1 MTITAD
7 YEAALAAQHI
17 VEDDAQRR
25 IVERLA
31 DLQHRL
37 QDNEPSWLRRLLPG
51 SERHGPRGIYLWG
64 GVGRG
69 KTFLMDLFYRSL
81 AIEKKRRIHFHRM
94 MRDVHLRGSGRSAT
108 SRTRSITWQPIS
120 RAKPTCF
127 ASTSSYVS
135 DIGDAMI
142 LGRLLDRLFARGVTL
157 VATSNAAPAD
167 LYRDGL
173 QRARFLPAID
183 AIEANTDVI
192 ELDGADDYRLRLF
205 EKAGTYFTPA
215 DDAAHR
221 ALSDCFDGIA
231 SGNALDNHAMDVL
244 GRPIDTVRSARGVAW
259 FDFYALCDGPRS
271 QEDYIEL
278 ARWFPT
284 VILSGVPVLTRQL
297 EDPAR
302 RFVALVDEFYDRKV
316 KLMISADAPAES
328 LYRGERLTFEFQR
341 TSSRLIEM
349 QTREYLHAPHLA

>member
-7 YEAALAAQHI
+7 YEAALAAQHF

-51 SERHGPRGIYLWG
+51 SERRGPQGIYLWG

-81 AIEKKRRIHFHRM
+81 DIEKKRRIHFHRM
-94 MRDVHLRGSGRSAT
+94 MRDVHARLRAIGDVEDPLDHVAADIARET
-108 SRTRSITWQPIS
+108 HVL
-120 RAKPTCF
+120 CF
-127 ASTSSYVS
+127 DEFYVS

-173 QRARFLPAID
+173 QRARFLPAIE
-183 AIEANTDVI
+183 AIEANTEVI
-192 ELDGADDYRLRLF
+192 ELDGAEDYRLRLF

-215 DDAAHR
+215 DGAAER
-221 ALSDCFDGIA
+221 ALADCFDGIA

-284 VILSGVPVLTRQL
+284 VILSGVPVLSRHL

-341 TSSRLIEM
+341 TSSRLSEM

>member
-1 MTITAD
+1 MTLKAD

-25 IVERLA
+25 VVERLA
-31 DLQHRL
+31 DLQQRL
-37 QDNEPSWLRRLLPG
+37 QDDEPSWLSRLLPG
-51 SERHGPRGIYLWG
+51 SQRRGPRGIYLWG

-94 MRDVHLRGSGRSAT
+94 MRDVH
-108 SRTRSITWQPIS
+108 SRLQAIGDVEDPLDHVAADIARETHVL
-120 RAKPTCF
+120 CF
-127 ASTSSYVS
+127 DEFYVS

-142 LGRLLDRLFARGVTL
+142 LGRLLDRLFSRGVTL
-157 VATSNAAPAD
+157 VATSNAAPGD

-173 QRARFLPAID
+173 QRARFLPAIE
-183 AIEANTDVI
+183 AIEANTEVI
-192 ELDGADDYRLRLF
+192 ELDGAEDYRLRLF
-205 EKAGTYFTPA
+205 EKAGTYFTPS

-221 ALSDCFDGIA
+221 ALSACFDGIA

-259 FDFYALCDGPRS
+259 FDFFALCDGPRS

-284 VILSGVPVLTRQL
+284 VILSGIPILTKEL

-302 RFVALVDEFYDRKV
+302 RLVALVDEFYDRKV
-316 KLMISADAPAES
+316 KLIVSAEAPAET
-328 LYRGERLTFEFQR
+328 LYRGERLAFEFER
-341 TSSRLIEM
+341 TASRLIEM